1 MVISTKDSIA
11 RKPQTP
17 TRAQQRTPIPNIP
30 RILPTTPLTFAR
42 YSTPHEKHPEQNEDT
57 ILVDRP
63 RGLVAVFDGVGSGP
77 GRVASQLAARVIRCG
92 WREILQ
98 EPELIAA
105 DTELNVCMILQQL
118 MHDAHEQIRSAGERL
133 AKKAHGKIAYPGTT
147 AVLAAFHKNALHGY
161 TLSYA
166 HVGDSRIYLWRP
178 NEPLMRLTADD
189 GYLSL
194 KLNDGSITESDA
206 LRIDQATSFDELSA
220 TEIEYFELRNG
231 ITQALGSE
239 KQPTVH
245 VNHVQV
251 FPGDRVLL
259 CSDGI
264 HDNLLDSELAD
275 LLHHPARTSIAKN
288 IVLRAIECSHQD
300 DEVSIRAKLD
310 DMTAVVVSCNF

>member
-1 MVISTKDSIA
+1 MVISVKETMT

-17 TRAQQRTPIPNIP
+17 IRAQRTQQNSHPQRTA
-30 RILPTTPLTFAR
+30 RTLPLTFAR
-42 YSTPHEKHPEQNEDT
+42 YSVPHEKHPEQNEDT
-57 ILVDRP
+57 ILVDRQ

-77 GRVASQLAARVIRCG
+77 GRIASRLAARVIRRG
-92 WREILQ
+92 WQHALQ
-98 EPELIAA
+98 EPRLITA
-105 DTELNVCMILQQL
+105 DAELNVSDLLQQL
-118 MHDAHEQIRSAGERL
+118 MLDAHKQIRLVGERL
-133 AKKAHGKIAYPGTT
+133 AEKAQRKTIHPGTT

-206 LRIDQATSFDELSA
+206 LRIDQATSPDQLSA
-220 TEIEYFELRNG
+220 TELEYFELRNG

-239 KQPTVH
+239 KQPTIH
-245 VNHVQV
+245 VNSIQV

-264 HDNLLDSELAD
+264 HDNLVDSELSE
-275 LLHHPARTSIAKN
+275 LLQWPARTMVAKK
-288 IVLRAIECSHQD
+288 IVQQAIECSHQD
-300 DEVSIRAKLD
+300 DEVSMRAKVD
-310 DMTAVVVSCNF
+310 DMTAVVVTCNF